1 MGRIDIREP
10 MMSGQQSTEQPEGR
24 PLGQRAIAGV
34 LAIAMF
40 VSGCGGAFND
50 SDASAQGG
58 SVDRVAAFKESDVPT
73 LTISV
78 VDSEDGSVAG
88 FDSVGVHDVTEKAP
102 SAVQAFSCTHTVRS
116 TLGKLSDRHMNNIR
130 NFWTKP
136 DESNPGQRVPLIVDS
151 THEHARHA
159 RAHFQNHA
167 KDNLYTLKNHIEYR
181 VKFNEIDYRSRTA
194 NWTKTLT
201 FPGLSRVGC
210 DQHKRHLTELL
221 ENKAN
226 TDIGID
232 FPSYVVDGF
241 LIIMGI
247 VATYYLA
254 AYLAVAL
261 PVAWQ
266 PWASAFA
273 GCGVGFVTGMG
284 AFLKSD
290 TLDHVMYPILGLANC
305 AGGIAGVHGSRA
317 GLASATHD
325 LEEGVRAAVRGNRP
339 VSNAL
344 SRTSSEASFFSVV
357 SDAGEATR
365 RRLLGAP

>member
-1 MGRIDIREP
+1 
-10 MMSGQQSTEQPEGR
+10 MSGQQSTEQPEGR

-73 LTISV
+73 LTISM
-78 VDSEDGSVAG
+78 VDSGGGSVAG

-102 SAVQAFSCTHTVRS
+102 SAVQAFLCTHTIRTS
-116 TLGKLSDRHMNNIR
+116 LGNLSDSHMKNIR
-130 NFWTKP
+130 HFWTKP
-136 DESNPGQRVPLIVDS
+136 DESNPERMVPLIVDS

-159 RAHFQNHA
+159 RTHFQNHA

-194 NWTKTLT
+194 SWTKTLT
-201 FPGLSRVGC
+201 YPGLSRVGC
-210 DQHKRHLTELL
+210 DQHGRHLTELL

-232 FPSYVVDGF
+232 FPTYVVDGF

-290 TLDHVMYPILGLANC
+290 TRDHVMYPIFGLANC
-305 AGGIAGVHGSRA
+305 AVGIAGVHGQRSR
-317 GLASATHD
+317 LASATHD
-325 LEEGVRAAVRGNRP
+325 LERGVRSAVQAHRP

-344 SRTSSEASFFSVV
+344 ARTSSTDSFFTVV
-357 SDAGEATR
+357 SEAGTATR
-365 RRLLGAP
+365 SRLLGAP